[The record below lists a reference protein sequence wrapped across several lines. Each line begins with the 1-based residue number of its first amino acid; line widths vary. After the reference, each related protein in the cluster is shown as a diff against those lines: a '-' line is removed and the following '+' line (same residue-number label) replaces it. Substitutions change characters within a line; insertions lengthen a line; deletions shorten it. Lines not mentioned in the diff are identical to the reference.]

1 MCIETINS
9 RQILKQ
15 NVCPLPSGCHLAKRG
30 QDPKG
35 LYFVRTGTVRATCI
49 DVCENFDPSPSAWIS
64 VNSAESTQKS
74 AFTFWG
80 ESSLMVGVKGM
91 DVLTDVL
98 MMPYHVISFSHV
110 DLVVLTA
117 ANFQKLLRGF
127 PGLLPIF
134 RNIQYRIAK
143 KMSED
148 MNAGGAGVQV
158 AAAAAVP
165 PSFDHRQFISNMR
178 ARQWELLADRLKA
191 NAGGWDET
199 IARLLVEQ
207 HRKAQSNSEYSL
219 HETVDEEEW
228 THQESTHNLFP
239 IKSRMQIRRS
249 ISNNDLKHK
258 AIEDPVARASRQVNE
273 PSQPDKQV
281 VTKSSKET
289 GKGKKRVLVM
299 RKLQDMTDEVSAL
312 QETIQALSHA
322 VAQSHG
328 MHFETNKR
336 THENQTG
343 DGDIGSGHMGLPH
356 ANKQLDW
363 ARVAQ
368 QHHNAY
374 SEYIADEHHC
384 PPVQFFGKE
393 HIEHAPSPA
402 SNCEALVE
410 HTPSPV
416 WHVKLHENAGEFLK
430 SASCLFR
437 NSPPAASSPPNT
449 ENLGTDRKL

>member
-1 MCIETINS
+1 MNA
-9 RQILKQ
+9 
-15 NVCPLPSGCHLAKRG
+15 V
-30 QDPKG
+30 
-35 LYFVRTGTVRATCI
+35 
-49 DVCENFDPSPSAWIS
+49 
-64 VNSAESTQKS
+64 ESTQKS

-80 ESSLMVGVKGM
+80 ESSLMVGLKGM

-127 PGLLPIF
+127 PGLVPIF

-143 KMSED
+143 KTWED
-148 MNAGGAGVQV
+148 MNAGVASVQV
-158 AAAAAVP
+158 AAAAVP

-199 IARLLVEQ
+199 VARLLVEQ
-207 HRKAQSNSEYSL
+207 HRKAQSNSEYSV

-228 THQESTHNLFP
+228 THQESTHHLFP

-249 ISNNDLKHK
+249 KSNNHLKHK
-258 AIEDPVARASRQVNE
+258 AIEDPVARATRQVNE
-273 PSQPDKQV
+273 PCQPDKQV

-299 RKLQDMTDEVSAL
+299 RKLQDMMDEVSAL

-322 VAQSHG
+322 VAQSNG
-328 MHFETNKR
+328 MHFETNKH
-336 THENQTG
+336 THDNQTG
-343 DGDIGSGHMGLPH
+343 DGDSGRGQRGLPH
-356 ANKQLDW
+356 ANRQLDR
-363 ARVAQ
+363 ARAAQ
-368 QHHNAY
+368 QHHNPY
-374 SEYIADEHHC
+374 SEYIADEHRC
-384 PPVQFFGKE
+384 LPVQFFSKE

-402 SNCEALVE
+402 SHCEALVE

-430 SASCLFR
+430 SASSLFR

-449 ENLGTDRKL
+449 ENLGTEYFRDVLRS